1 MSKQSE
7 RAERKLERQKAKR
20 EWKLIKPR
28 PLNDLIKNSADLIK
42 WLLLAGG
49 LFYLATKSGF
59 LLELFKK

>member
-7 RAERKLERQKAKR
+7 RAERKLERQKARR

-28 PLNDLIKNSADLIK
+28 PLNDLIGNIK

-49 LFYLATKSGF
+49 LFYLATKGGF